1 MSLPLALIIE
11 DDPKLAHIFGEALR
25 AAEFETEIVEDGDSA
40 LDRLGVTV
48 PAVVVLDLHLPE
60 VSGETILHQIR
71 ADERL
76 AGASVIIATAD
87 PHLAETLRN
96 QADLVLIKPI
106 SFGQLRDLAKRLRP
120 ADQSN

>member
-25 AAEFETEIVEDGDSA
+25 AAEFETEIIKEGDSA
-40 LDRLGVTV
+40 LARLAVTI

-76 AGASVIIATAD
+76 TGTSVMIATAD
-87 PHLAETLRN
+87 PYLAETLRS

-120 ADQSN
+120 ADQL

>member
-11 DDPKLAHIFGEALR
+11 DDTKLAHIFAEALR
-25 AAEFETEIVEDGDSA
+25 AAKFETEIIKDGHTA
-40 LDRLGVTV
+40 LDRIAVTT

-76 AGASVIIATAD
+76 TGTNIIIATAD
-87 PHLAETLRN
+87 PHLAEILRS

-120 ADQSN
+120 IDQL